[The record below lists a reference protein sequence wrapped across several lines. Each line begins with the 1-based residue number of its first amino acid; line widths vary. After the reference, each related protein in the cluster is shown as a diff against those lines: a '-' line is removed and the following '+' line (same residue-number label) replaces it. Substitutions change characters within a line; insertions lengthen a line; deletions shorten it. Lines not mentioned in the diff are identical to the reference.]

1 MRLLSLLWLCLLCC
15 ASAAA
20 LAAEEVPPALRDW
33 RAFVLKGSEALDCPL
48 MQNAP
53 AHRLEARRCVWM
65 YPFAFQL
72 DGSGGRFNGRVAVYT
87 RSRVPLPGSPADP
100 PLEVRVDGQLVPVL
114 QALAPTIE
122 LDPGEYRIDGL
133 FRWSRRPERL
143 PLPEELALLSLEL
156 DGRAIAPLERNSQG
170 LWLGRARVTEPVS
183 DALRVEVFRLLA
195 DGVPQRLTTQLVLQ
209 VSGRAREELLG
220 PALLP
225 GLVPVALAGSLPARL
240 EADGRLRVQ
249 VQPGR
254 HVLTMEARAAADQLV
269 WTRNEAAEPWPA
281 QELWSYAALPSLR
294 ITEASGDAPIDPQ
307 QAGVPEM
314 WASHPAF
321 VLTAGQSVSLTV
333 QSRGRADD
341 ANRLSLER
349 RLWLDFDGSGYTA
362 RDRLSGTMQSA
373 WRLNLAAPFTLGSA
387 AVRGE
392 AVLVTRDAAG
402 AAGVELRQ
410 PDVDLTAMSRLPKQ
424 GELPVAGW
432 SETLES
438 AELTLELPPGWR
450 LLAAPGADRAHSTWI
465 ASWSLWNVFVVA
477 LTALIAYRAGGTGFG
492 LIVLGFLALSHGLP
506 GAPRWLVLATVGLI
520 VGVRTLP
527 AGRLATLL
535 RYTLGGV
542 LVLLVLAA
550 LPYADRSVRT
560 ALHPQL
566 EQTRIRYGANQL
578 LETAITY
585 RSPAPMDKGYAA
597 EPEPAPPPAPAAPPA
612 PPPESSPMF
621 DEQSNRLEEIEVT
634 GSRIQPSNLNA
645 ASPIAQ
651 MKGGSPA
658 QQKYA
663 TGTVVQAGL
672 PEPSWQWRT
681 HALGF
686 DGPLKADQQFR
697 LVLLPPWLTRLWQLA
712 TVLLLGAL
720 IWRAAQGLRAGT
732 KPRPDATPAP
742 SATTAAALIGLVGL
756 VAVAAS
762 PPAAA
767 QSTPATELL
776 NQWRQQLLAGP
787 PCDMRCT
794 RIAEA
799 RVRLDGDQLE
809 IQLEVHAEALA
820 ALPLPNDVA
829 SISGLTLRLGDR
841 PLAAQQIYGG
851 LWAAVPRG
859 VHLLRMNGT
868 LVGDQLA
875 LAFPEIPGRIQAEA
889 PGFEIGGI
897 KDQRLQSGTL
907 NLTRQLAPNGTETA
921 GSTRAQQFPP
931 FVQIRRELT
940 LGLEWEVTTQVRRI
954 APEDGGF
961 SVRVPLLDGERIS
974 DSSIEAETTPNGPV
988 AVLSFAPGVQ
998 WVVYRSTLERA
1009 DALKLSAP
1017 TLEQRAEV
1025 WTFVVGETWHAEFS
1039 GVPQRAQDGAGSANP
1054 VFDPLPGEVLEVA
1067 IHRPEALPGGSVAID
1082 RVEQTLD
1089 VGPRSRSVS
1098 LSFALRATQ
1107 GGQHPLRLPEGA
1119 EVLAVDIDGETRNLR
1134 PRDGVLTL
1142 PVRPGTQQIR
1152 IDWREDI
1159 ELGVSLRSAPVDLG
1173 AEASNL
1179 AIAVNLP
1186 DSRWVLGVSGPA
1198 LGPAVLYW
1206 PKLLLL
1212 LAIAVALAQSG
1223 RTPLSITAW
1232 VLLAT
1237 AFSTVYWPGLVL
1249 VAGWFL
1255 ALDARRRWNGVVAP
1269 WLYNTVQLGLLALTV
1284 AVLLAFA
1291 AAVPASLIG
1300 TPDMQI
1306 AGNGSGA
1313 SQLSWFADRSTG
1325 VVPSVAVWSLPVL
1338 AWRLAMLAFAL
1349 WLAFSLIG
1357 WLRWAWACT
1366 GEGGRWRALPRRAPA
1381 SRPTPPRAERESGDA
1396 EAASEPPPIPAADS
1410 ADAGGAD

>member
-1 MRLLSLLWLCLLCC
+1 MRVLWFCLGLLW
-15 ASAAA
+15 AA
-20 LAAEEVPPALRDW
+20 LSPAQNGGDPTPLALRDW
-33 RAFVLKGSEALDCPL
+33 RAFVLQGTEARNCPL
-48 MQNAP
+48 TLNQP
-53 AHRLEARRCVWM
+53 AHQLTARYCVWM
-65 YPFAFQL
+65 YPFEFEL
-72 DGSGGRFNGRVAVYT
+72 DASGGRFSGRVQSYAAG
-87 RSRVPLPGSPADP
+87 RVPLPGSPSDP
-100 PLEVRVDGQLVPVL
+100 PLEVRVDGQAVPVL
-114 QALAPTIE
+114 LNPAPSIE
-122 LDPGEYRIDGL
+122 LGVGDFRIEGR
-133 FRWSRRPERL
+133 FRWTRRPERL
-143 PLPEELALLSLEL
+143 ALPETLALLRLRLE
-156 DGRAIAPLERNSQG
+156 GREIAPLERNPDG
-170 LWLGRARVTEPVS
+170 LWLGRARVAEPVS

-209 VSGRAREELLG
+209 VSGRAREEVLG

-240 EADGRLRVQ
+240 EADGRLKVQ

-254 HVLTMEARAAADQLV
+254 HVLTLEARSAADLLV
-269 WTRNEAAEPWPA
+269 WNRNEAAEPWPA

-294 ITEASGDAPIDPQ
+294 ITEAGGDAPIDPQ
-307 QAGVPEM
+307 QAGVPQM
-314 WASHPAF
+314 WASHPAY

-341 ANRLSLER
+341 ANRLSLQR

-362 RDRLSGTMQSA
+362 RDQLSGTMQSA

-387 AVRGE
+387 AVGGE

-410 PDVDLTAMSRLPKQ
+410 PDVNLTAMSRLPKQ

-432 SETLES
+432 SETLER
-438 AELTLELPPGWR
+438 ADLTLELPPGWR

-492 LIVLGFLALSHGLP
+492 LIVLGFLVLSHGLP

-527 AGRLATLL
+527 AGRVATLL

-542 LVLLVLAA
+542 LLLLVLAA

-578 LETAITY
+578 ADAAYAY
-585 RSPAPMDKGYAA
+585 RSAPVMRQVVA
-597 EPEPAPPPAPAAPPA
+597 EPEPAPPPPQPAPAAPPA

-621 DEQSNRLEEIEVT
+621 DEQSNRMEEVEVIGT
-634 GSRIQPSNLNA
+634 RIQSSNLNT

-651 MKGGSPA
+651 IKGGNPA

-681 HALGF
+681 HELGF

-712 TVLLLGAL
+712 AVLLLGAL
-720 IWRAAQGLRAGT
+720 IWRAVQGLRAGAS
-732 KPRPDATPAP
+732 PGPVATSTP
-742 SATTAAALIGLVGL
+742 SATSATVALIGLVGL
-756 VAVAAS
+756 LGGVIS

-787 PCDMRCT
+787 RCDPRCS

-809 IQLEVHAEALA
+809 IQLEVHAEAFS
-820 ALPLPNDVA
+820 ALPLPSDAA

-859 VHLLRMNGT
+859 VQLLRMNGT
-868 LVGDQLA
+868 LVGDQLT
-875 LAFPEIPGRIQAEA
+875 LVFPEIPGRIQAEA

-907 NLTRQLAPNGTETA
+907 NLTRQLAPNGTEA
-921 GSTRAQQFPP
+921 VGSARAQQFPP
-931 FVQIRRELT
+931 FVEIHRALT
-940 LGLEWEVTTQVRRI
+940 LGLEWEVSTRVRRV
-954 APEDGGF
+954 APEEGGF
-961 SVRVPLLDGERIS
+961 SVRVPLLPGERIS
-974 DSSIEAETTPNGPV
+974 DSSIEAESTPTGPV

-998 WVVYRSTLERA
+998 SVAYTSTLERA
-1009 DALKLSAP
+1009 ARLQLSAP

-1025 WTFVVGETWHAEFS
+1025 WTFEVGETWHAEFS

-1082 RVEQTLD
+1082 SVEQTLEI
-1089 VGPRSRSVS
+1089 GPRSRSVS

-1119 EVLAVDIDGETRNLR
+1119 EVLSVDVDGETRNLR
-1134 PRDGVLTL
+1134 PREGVLTL
-1142 PVRPGTQQIR
+1142 PVRPGTQQVR
-1152 IDWREDI
+1152 IDWREDVA
-1159 ELGVSLRSAPVDLG
+1159 LGFGLHTAPVNLG

-1179 AIAVNLP
+1179 AVALRLP
-1186 DSRWVLGVSGPA
+1186 ESRWVLGVSGPA

-1212 LAIAVALAQSG
+1212 LLIAMGLARS
-1223 RTPLSITAW
+1223 RHTPLSVGAW
-1232 VLLAT
+1232 LLLAT
-1237 AFSTVYWPGLVL
+1237 AFSTVFWPGLVL
-1249 VAGWFL
+1249 VAAWFL
-1255 ALDARRRWNGVVAP
+1255 ALDARRRWNGAVAP
-1269 WLYNTVQLGLLALTV
+1269 WVYNTAQLGLLALTV

-1313 SQLSWFADRSTG
+1313 GQLNWFADRSSG
-1325 VVPSVAVWSLPVL
+1325 SVPPVTVWSLPVL

-1357 WLRWAWACT
+1357 WLRWAWTCA
-1366 GEGGRWRALPRRAPA
+1366 GAGGRWRSLPKPARVAAAANATAPA
-1381 SRPTPPRAERESGDA
+1381 TEAPPADTV
-1396 EAASEPPPIPAADS
+1396 EPPPLPAADAR
-1410 ADAGGAD
+1410 AD